1 MLGVKNIC
9 GGETMSIKT
18 TLIPIEPLITLLKSL
33 SDDVKEEIFEKVF
46 IEEDARPLT
55 KEEKQAVTRAEEE
68 LKSGETIKWPFGR

>member
-1 MLGVKNIC
+1 
-9 GGETMSIKT
+9 MSIKT